1 MLVVEVDG
9 GYHDHVVEDDLIRQ
23 ECLMALGWSVI
34 RFTDKEVE
42 EDVEAVARAI
52 AKTLDVAYEFRK
64 RNATGSGKMNTKAT
78 RERQK

>member
-23 ECLMALGWSVI
+23 KCLQALGWRVV

-42 EDVEAVARAI
+42 SDAEAVARAI
-52 AKTLDVAYEFRK
+52 AQTLELPFEFRK
-64 RNATGSGKMNTKAT
+64 RNTTGSGKLNTK
-78 RERQK
+78 